1 MAILILSPDE
11 MMDKGLG
18 MVGHGERRVNR
29 VEKLRLF
36 RSAFAVN
43 PVDLSGLWEDLQS
56 TTIVEAKVNNAS
68 LDDLTNFLWC
78 VHWLNVYDTEP
89 NLAGKTG
96 QCDTTLR
103 KHHWLYAKK
112 LQAML
117 AQRVVWPEEW
127 KDPNA
132 NTPIYLVSVDGIHCR
147 VFEPTQGTYS
157 KNPKYYSHKFNQSAL
172 AYEVA
177 ISVFDNQVVWVNG
190 PFRGGKGD
198 RDIFRKDDEE
208 DPNRKALEEMIIDG
222 KKVIGDSAYKAKDLP
237 MITVARDG
245 HTKETAKFISRAK
258 VRQEHFNAKLK
269 NFNILSETFRHGIHK
284 HQTCFEACLVL
295 CTYQIERS
303 APLFDV

>member
-1 MAILILSPDE
+1 MLILSPDE
-11 MMDKGLG
+11 IMERGIG
-18 MVGHGERRVNR
+18 MVGHGNRKVNR
-29 VEKLRLF
+29 QEKLRLF

-43 PVDLSGLWEDLQS
+43 PVDLAGLWEDLQE
-56 TTIVEAKVNNAS
+56 TTIDAAKVHNAS
-68 LDDLTNFLWC
+68 YDDLANFLWC
-78 VHWLNVYDTEP
+78 VHWLKVYDTEP

-96 QCDTTLR
+96 QSDTTLR
-103 KHHWLYAKK
+103 KHHWSYVTKI
-112 LQAML
+112 QAML
-117 AQRVVWPEEW
+117 PQRVAWPEEW
-127 KDPNA
+127 MDPNA
-132 NTPIYLVSVDGIHCR
+132 ETPVFLVTVDGVHCK
-147 VFEPTQGTYS
+147 VFEPMNGTYS

-172 AYEVA
+172 CYEIA

-198 RDIFRKDDEE
+198 RDIFRTGDVE
-208 DPNRKALEEMIIDG
+208 DPDRKALQEMIIDG
-222 KKVIGDSAYKAKDLP
+222 KKVIADSAYKAKDLP

-258 VRQEHFNAKLK
+258 TRQESFNGKMK

-284 HQTCFEACLVL
+284 HKTCFEACLVI